1 MTLID
6 ICYCCIVKAKMSHF
20 KNCLKSRYSL
30 KSGSETRDQDPGARD
45 FGTLGLETLG
55 PLDPGPET
63 LAL

>member
-20 KNCLKSRYSL
+20 KNCLKSRHSL
-30 KSGSETRDQDPGARD
+30 KSGSETRDQDP
-45 FGTLGLETLG
+45 GTLGLETLG
-55 PLDPGPET
+55 PLDPGPGT